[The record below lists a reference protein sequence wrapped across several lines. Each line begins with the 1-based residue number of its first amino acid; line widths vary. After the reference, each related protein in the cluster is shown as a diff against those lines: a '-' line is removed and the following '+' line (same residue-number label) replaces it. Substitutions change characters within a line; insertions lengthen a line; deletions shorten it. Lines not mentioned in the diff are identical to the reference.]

1 MTRLGHVTTT
11 AVRPPGGYH
20 GVMDGDDR
28 QILHDILGRG
38 AGFGHRQHVELA
50 WRYLARYDP
59 DRAADSVAA
68 AIRQV
73 ADTHGQPAK
82 FHQTITR
89 SWVQCVAAHRE
100 RWPADTFD
108 EFLDRNPQLLDAGLL
123 GHFYSPGTLA
133 SPQARAQWVAPDL
146 RALPALAG

>member
-1 MTRLGHVTTT
+1 
-11 AVRPPGGYH
+11 
-20 GVMDGDDR
+20 MDGDDR
-28 QILHDILGRG
+28 QVLHDILGRG

-50 WRYLARYDP
+50 WRYLAAHDA
-59 DRAADSVAA
+59 DAAADSVAA

-73 ADTHGQPAK
+73 AEAHGEPAK

-89 SWVQCVAAHRE
+89 SWVQCVAVHRQ
-100 RWPADTFD
+100 RWPADSFE

-123 GHFYSPGTLA
+123 GHFYSPGLLA
-133 SPQARAQWVAPDL
+133 SAAARSAWVAPDL